1 MSSKTYIPDP
11 NKIERKTFLIDA
23 KDQILGKVA
32 AKAAVILRG
41 KHKVIFTRHL
51 DTGDR
56 VVIINAEKVKVT
68 GKKLKDKIYQRFSGY
83 PSGQKVLTLEEL
95 LAKAPTEPLRLA
107 INHML
112 PQGPLGNKLRS
123 KVRIYAGEKH
133 PHTAQ
138 QPVALE
144 LNK

>member
-1 MSSKTYIPDP
+1 MNGKTYIPDP
-11 NKIERKTFLIDA
+11 KTIERKTFVIDA

-41 KHKVIFTRHL
+41 KHKPIFTRHL

-56 VVIINAEKVKVT
+56 VVIINAEKIKVS
-68 GKKLKDKIYQRFSGY
+68 GKKMTDKIYQRYSGY
-83 PSGQKVLTLEEL
+83 PSGQKTLTLEEL
-95 LAKAPTEPLRLA
+95 LAKKPTEPLRLA
-107 INHML
+107 INRML
-112 PQGPLGNKLRS
+112 PQGALGNKLRS

-138 QPVALE
+138 QPVPLE
-144 LNK
+144 LKK